1 MINNLDELFVVL
13 FLKDKAT
20 YITKDVEVSLEF
32 CAHPKRIHVNIQHKR
47 LEGCGAAVNS
57 VAEAK
62 SMIRDSFLRYT
73 GKAFPEKNPEVRTWY
88 IQLRN
93 HKYYPLCVSSYK
105 PELVPC
111 DDCYA
116 VNLRYGR
123 YPELDWDRDEQNP
136 DIIYIPKNVVWSITD
151 REPT

>member
-1 MINNLDELFVVL
+1 MIDNLDELFVQL
-13 FLKDKAT
+13 FLKGEYKYKLKKIEIDFGFA
-20 YITKDVEVSLEF
+20 SN
-32 CAHPKRIHVNIQHKR
+32 PKRIRVNVTHKG

-57 VAEAK
+57 VKEAK
-62 SMIRDSFLRYT
+62 SLIRDAFLRYT
-73 GKAFPEKNPEVRTWY
+73 GTTFPEKNPEERTWY

-93 HKYYPLCVSSYK
+93 GKFYPLCVSAYK
-105 PELVPC
+105 PELIPC

-123 YPELDWDRDEQNP
+123 YPEIDWDRDEQNP
-136 DIIYIPKNVVWSITD
+136 DIVYIPKDVVWCLTD